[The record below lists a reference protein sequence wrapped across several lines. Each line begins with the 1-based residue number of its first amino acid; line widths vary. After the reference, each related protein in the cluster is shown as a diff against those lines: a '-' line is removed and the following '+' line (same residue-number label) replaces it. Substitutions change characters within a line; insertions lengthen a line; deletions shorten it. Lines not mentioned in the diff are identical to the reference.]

1 MTNDQLYL
9 IPNTLYNTGHTRG
22 KPGQAGGC
30 PGDAFRKFAKWTLKF
45 PGNFHGNGNFW
56 KFPEIPEVRSS
67 FPGKTP
73 PINTEQRLS
82 PLKLALAFST
92 QTSSLSEARGN
103 FTRPPAPL
111 LLGGIRLG

>member
-73 PINTEQRLS
+73 PILGSETCMI
-82 PLKLALAFST
+82 
-92 QTSSLSEARGN
+92 SEAFKVGVGRGGQRAPVVAAKGQ
-103 FTRPPAPL
+103 RPRGAS
-111 LLGGIRLG
+111 RATTT

>member
-73 PINTEQRLS
+73 PIERVGGLRE
-82 PLKLALAFST
+82 KFAFAVELGSVAR
-92 QTSSLSEARGN
+92 TSV
-103 FTRPPAPL
+103 T
-111 LLGGIRLG
+111 

>member
-22 KPGQAGGC
+22 KPGQAGGS

-56 KFPEIPEVRSS
+56 EFPEIPEVRSS

-73 PINTEQRLS
+73 PIAPEVEPKAKQRWSQDQCAKPNSKTNT
-82 PLKLALAFST
+82 ALFV
-92 QTSSLSEARGN
+92 GVK
-103 FTRPPAPL
+103 
-111 LLGGIRLG
+111 